1 MGHLT
6 PKDEKRIIKL
16 IEEWSE
22 PKLTWPLLVEACK
35 EKLGISRAR
44 QSLMNLPA
52 VDLAMKNCKAAL
64 KAQKLKPGWI
74 SDIQAAN
81 EHIEKLTVTN
91 QKLLA
96 AVRDMRR
103 TETKGKTKDGLKKS
117 FLEKW
122 SPVTL
127 RDTGQRFREKRA
139 FSELP

>member
-52 VDLAMKNCKAAL
+52 VDLAMKNAKAGL
-64 KAQKLKPGWI
+64 RAQKLKPGWI
-74 SDIQAAN
+74 ADIQAAN
-81 EHIEKLTVTN
+81 ERIEELKATN
-91 QKLLA
+91 QKLS
-96 AVRDMRR
+96 AVLRDMYERFLIWQANADMHGLTQSMLER
-103 TETKGKTKDGLKKS
+103 PVSQLQKKT
-117 FLEKW
+117 
-122 SPVTL
+122 
-127 RDTGQRFREKRA
+127 
-139 FSELP
+139 

>member
-52 VDLAMKNCKAAL
+52 VDLAMKNCKAGL

-74 SDIQAAN
+74 ADIQAAN
-81 EHIEKLTVTN
+81 ERIEELKATN

-96 AVRDMRR
+96 AVRDMHSRFLIWQANADMHGLTQSMLER
-103 TETKGKTKDGLKKS
+103 PVSQLQKKT
-117 FLEKW
+117 
-122 SPVTL
+122 
-127 RDTGQRFREKRA
+127 
-139 FSELP
+139 

>member
-22 PKLTWPLLVEACK
+22 PKLTWPLLVSGSLQRKTEC
-35 EKLGISRAR
+35 ISRAR

-81 EHIEKLTVTN
+81 EH
-91 QKLLA
+91 
-96 AVRDMRR
+96 
-103 TETKGKTKDGLKKS
+103 
-117 FLEKW
+117 
-122 SPVTL
+122 
-127 RDTGQRFREKRA
+127 
-139 FSELP
+139 

>member
-44 QSLMNLPA
+44 QSLMKLPA
-52 VDLAMKNCKAAL
+52 VDLAMRNCKAAL

-74 SDIQAAN
+74 IDIQAAN
-81 EHIEKLTVTN
+81 KRIEELTARN
-91 QKLLA
+91 QKLSA
-96 AVRDMRR
+96 AVRDMHSRFLIWQANADMHGLTQSMLER
-103 TETKGKTKDGLKKS
+103 PVSQLQKKT
-117 FLEKW
+117 
-122 SPVTL
+122 
-127 RDTGQRFREKRA
+127 
-139 FSELP
+139 

>member
-6 PKDEKRIIKL
+6 PKDQKRIIKL

-52 VDLAMKNCKAAL
+52 VDLAMKNRKAAL
-64 KAQKLKPGWI
+64 KAKKLKPGWI
-74 SDIQAAN
+74 GDIQTAN
-81 EHIEKLTVTN
+81 ERIEELTATK

-96 AVRDMRR
+96 AVRDMRSR
-103 TETKGKTKDGLKKS
+103 FLIWQANADMHGLTQSMLERPVSQLQKKI
-117 FLEKW
+117 
-122 SPVTL
+122 
-127 RDTGQRFREKRA
+127 
-139 FSELP
+139 